1 MTELSLG
8 DFFAKI
14 GKGIAAM
21 TARTKSRLIEF
32 RDRRQKESEGD
43 TVDKLFEEQDVAKD
57 AVNEDPVIPVIEDFA
72 DIAYS
77 FDQKQQKQD
86 DPSVA
91 SEEKENNIQEDPM
104 EDEDTAS
111 IPMTA
116 TENYE
121 YILPSLDLLAEP
133 AQNSQQH
140 EKSHIQATVRKL
152 DST

>member
-1 MTELSLG
+1 MLGAVIFAFCYYLFSSIGAKIVAVFSVLIGFIFMTELSLG

-91 SEEKENNIQEDPM
+91 SEEKEN
-104 EDEDTAS
+104 
-111 IPMTA
+111 
-116 TENYE
+116 
-121 YILPSLDLLAEP
+121 
-133 AQNSQQH
+133 
-140 EKSHIQATVRKL
+140 
-152 DST
+152 